1 MKGRLIALIVAIC
14 GGGPLSPSP
23 VRADTDLALTNS
35 DAVGL
40 IKLRDNFVHQTRA
53 EGLHCHL
60 APPKLVLSPTAGWG
74 NYDSDANSLT
84 TPLWTQLRSDDKSL
98 FFGLAGPNT
107 NEDAAHTEYEL
118 AVHRWIFVHEMGHW
132 VQHCERRT
140 KGLSHYRIE
149 FGANRIAMAYW
160 REHDPA
166 LVAHLTVEFRAVVQS
181 PRRPLPPGANPEVY
195 FNEHYS
201 ELTGTPQYTWFQSEM
216 VTRAHDEQPVQSLR
230 QALQEWSSPATPI
243 SP

>member
-1 MKGRLIALIVAIC
+1 
-14 GGGPLSPSP
+14 
-23 VRADTDLALTNS
+23 LTNS

-230 QALQEWSSPATPI
+230 QALQEWSSPTTPI